1 MKILLDTQMFIWW
14 TDEPTRLSPRA
25 LEICS
30 DANNTLILSVVGA
43 WEIQIKVQLGK
54 LRINQSLDEVI
65 KSQQTTNDLKILPV
79 LLPHVLA
86 IKNLPQHHKDPFDR
100 LLIAQALT
108 EDLMVLS
115 VDPLFASYPIKLF
128 Q

>member
-1 MKILLDTQMFIWW
+1 VSNEDFARYAAIY
-14 TDEPTRLSPRA
+14 
-25 LEICS
+25 
-30 DANNTLILSVVGA
+30 
-43 WEIQIKVQLGK
+43 
-54 LRINQSLDEVI
+54 
-65 KSQQTTNDLKILPV
+65 NDLKILPV

-86 IKNLPQHHKDPFDR
+86 IKYLPQHHKDPFDC

>member
-1 MKILLDTQMFIWW
+1 MKILLDTQIFIWW
-14 TDEPTRLSPRA
+14 TDEPTRLSPRV

-30 DANNTLILSVVGA
+30 DANNTLILSVVSA

-65 KSQQTTNDLKILPV
+65 KSQQITNDLKILPV

-115 VDPLFASYPIKLF
+115 VDPLFAIYPIQIF